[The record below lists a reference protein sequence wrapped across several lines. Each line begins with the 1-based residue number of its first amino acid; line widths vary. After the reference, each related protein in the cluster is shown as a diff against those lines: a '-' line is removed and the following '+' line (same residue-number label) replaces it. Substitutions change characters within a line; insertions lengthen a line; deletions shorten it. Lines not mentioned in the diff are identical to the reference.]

1 MITKILQG
9 LGRSQD
15 VLCIAV
21 HGRKL
26 TAAVVSGK
34 DYAVFKVWQQEL
46 PAAEDLMKAVEQ
58 ELTDLLAENK
68 LPAVGK
74 IVFVL
79 DTDMVFLQRLELPSM
94 PQAELREALKWE
106 AREYVPFADGSY
118 CMDFVAIQKDDDMQS
133 VLLVAMPQEVLERL
147 REISSR
153 LKLDLLA
160 VTALPLAQAAFLQQ
174 EQSNFLLAED
184 NQDSVSLTAFIDGMP
199 VIVQQAAAEI
209 ASVEEEIAVLT
220 ETVRQKYNIQLRDIF
235 YTDRGSDFI
244 AWQEGV
250 NEILNQPYCFAAVD
264 FTGKFSWQGSF
275 VTEAERRQCAAMS
288 MLAAGGVLMAGSSE
302 KVINFAG
309 GGTQTEK
316 AKMYQYIAAALLFIM
331 FTACGSVYGYSVYQ
345 ANKIEYLQEQITAMG
360 IWQQRYSSVQQV
372 EHDIHERDN
381 TLNVLAKEQFDWGNF
396 LELLGRTAPEGCW
409 INKVQQNERQ
419 DEILLYGRA
428 KKLSDLEVF
437 IEGLRNSDSITS
449 AELVETRDE
458 QKKNLVSYT
467 VRLIKGG
474 NKHE

>member
-9 LGRSQD
+9 LGKRQD

-34 DYAVFKVWQQEL
+34 DYAIFKVWQQEL
-46 PAAEDLMKAVEQ
+46 PAAEDLLEAVEQ
-58 ELTDLLAENK
+58 DLTHLLAENK
-68 LPAVGK
+68 LPTVGK

-106 AREYVPFADGSY
+106 AQEYVPFTDGSY
-118 CMDFVAIQKDDDMQS
+118 AMDFVAVQKDDNMQS
-133 VLLVAMPQEVLERL
+133 VLLGAMPLEVLDRL

-174 EQSNFLLAED
+174 EQSNFLLAEE
-184 NQDSVSLTAFIDGMP
+184 NQGSVSLTTFVDGMP
-199 VIVQQAAAEI
+199 VIVQQVAAEI
-209 ASVEEEIAVLT
+209 ASVEAEIAVLT

-235 YTDRGSDFI
+235 YTDRGSDFT

-250 NEILNQPYCFAAVD
+250 NDILNQQYCFAAVD
-264 FTGKFSWQGSF
+264 FNGKFSWQGSF
-275 VTEAERRQCAAMS
+275 LTEAERRQCAAMS
-288 MLAAGGVLMAGSSE
+288 MSAAGGVMMAGSCE
-302 KVINFAG
+302 KVINFASG
-309 GGTQTEK
+309 GKQTEK
-316 AKMYQYIAAALLFIM
+316 AKIYQYLAAVLLFIM

-345 ANKIEYLQEQITAMG
+345 ANKIEHLQEQITAMSM
-360 IWQQRYSSVQQV
+360 WQQRYASVQKL

-381 TLNVLAKEQFDWGNF
+381 KLNVLAKEQFDWGNF
-396 LELLGRTAPEGCW
+396 LELLGRIVPEGCW
-409 INKVQQNERQ
+409 INKVQQNEQQ
-419 DEILLYGRA
+419 DEVLLYGRA
-428 KKLSDLEVF
+428 EKLSDLEVF
-437 IEGLRNSDSITS
+437 IEGLRNSDRITS
-449 AELVETRDE
+449 VELVETRDE
-458 QKKNLVSYT
+458 QKKNLISYT
-467 VRLIKGG
+467 VCLMKGG
-474 NKHE
+474 SKHE

>member
-15 VLCIAV
+15 VLCVAV
-21 HGRKL
+21 YGRKL
-26 TAAVVSGK
+26 TAAVVSGNGC
-34 DYAVFKVWQQEL
+34 AVYKVWQQEL
-46 PAAEDLMKAVEQ
+46 PAAEDLLEALEQ

-68 LPAVGK
+68 LSAVGK

-106 AREYVPFADGSY
+106 AQEYVPFADGTY
-118 CMDFVAIQKDDDMQS
+118 CMDFVATQKDDDMQS
-133 VLLVAMPQEVLERL
+133 VLLGAMPKEVLERL

-174 EQSNFLLAED
+174 EQNNFLLAEE
-184 NQDSVSLTAFIDGMP
+184 NQGSVSLTAFVDGMP

-235 YTDRGSDFI
+235 YTDRGSDFT

-250 NEILNQPYCFAAVD
+250 NEILNQQYCFAAVD
-264 FTGKFSWQGSF
+264 FNGKFSWQGSF
-275 VTEAERRQCAAMS
+275 LTEAERRQCAAMS
-288 MLAAGGVLMAGSSE
+288 MSAVGGVMMAGSCE
-302 KVINFAG
+302 KVINFASG
-309 GGTQTEK
+309 GKQTEK
-316 AKMYQYIAAALLFIM
+316 AKIYQYLAAVLLFIM

-345 ANKIEYLQEQITAMG
+345 ANKIEHLQEQITALSM
-360 IWQQRYSSVQQV
+360 WQQRYASVQKL

-409 INKVQQNERQ
+409 INKVQQDEQQ

-428 KKLSDLEVF
+428 EKLSDLEVF

-467 VRLIKGG
+467 VRLMKGG
-474 NKHE
+474 SKHE

>member
-15 VLCIAV
+15 VLCVAV

-26 TAAVVSGK
+26 TAAVVSGNGC
-34 DYAVFKVWQQEL
+34 AVYKVWQQEL
-46 PAAEDLMKAVEQ
+46 PAAEDLLEAVGQ
-58 ELTDLLAENK
+58 NLTHLLAENK

-106 AREYVPFADGSY
+106 AQEYVSFADGTY
-118 CMDFVAIQKDDDMQS
+118 CMDFVTVHKEDDMQT
-133 VLLVAMPQEVLERL
+133 VLLGAMPLEVLERL

-160 VTALPLAQAAFLQQ
+160 VTALPLVQAAFLQQ
-174 EQSNFLLAED
+174 EQSNFLLAEE
-184 NQDSVSLTAFIDGMP
+184 NQGSVSFTAFIDGMP

-209 ASVEEEIAVLT
+209 ASIEEKIAVLT
-220 ETVRQKYNIQLRDIF
+220 ETVRQKYNVQLRDIF
-235 YTDRGSDFI
+235 YTDRGNAFT

-264 FTGKFSWQGSF
+264 FNGKFSWQGSF
-275 VTEAERRQCAAMS
+275 VTEAECRQCAVMAMS
-288 MLAAGGVLMAGSSE
+288 AAGGVLMAGSGE
-302 KVINFAG
+302 KVINFADSG
-309 GGTQTEK
+309 KQTEK
-316 AKMYQYIAAALLFIM
+316 AKIYQYLAAVLLFIM

-345 ANKIEYLQEQITAMG
+345 ANKIEDLQKQITALSM
-360 IWQQRYSSVQQV
+360 WQQRYASVQKL

-381 TLNVLAKEQFDWGNF
+381 ALNVLAKEQFDWENF

-409 INKVQQNERQ
+409 INKVQQNEQQ
-419 DEILLYGRA
+419 DEILLYGKA
-428 KKLSDLEVF
+428 EKLSDLEGF

-449 AELVETRDE
+449 VELVETKDE

-467 VRLIKGG
+467 VRLMKGG
-474 NKHE
+474 SRHE

>member
-1 MITKILQG
+1 MITKILQA
-9 LGRSQD
+9 LGKPQD
-15 VLCIAV
+15 VLCVAV

-26 TAAVVSGK
+26 TAAVVSDNG
-34 DYAVFKVWQQEL
+34 YAVYKVWQQEL
-46 PAAEDLMKAVEQ
+46 PAAEDLLKALEQ
-58 ELTDLLAENK
+58 GLTDLLAENK

-79 DTDMVFLQRLELPSM
+79 DKDMVFLQRLELPSM
-94 PQAELREALKWE
+94 PQAELQEALKWE
-106 AREYVPFADGSY
+106 AQEYVPFADGTYS
-118 CMDFVAIQKDDDMQS
+118 MDFVAVQKDDMQS
-133 VLLVAMPQEVLERL
+133 VLLTAMTQEVLTQL

-184 NQDSVSLTAFIDGMP
+184 NQDSVSLTTFIDGIP

-235 YTDRGSDFI
+235 YTDNGSAFT

-250 NEILNQPYCFAAVD
+250 NEILNQPYCFAAID
-264 FTGKFSWQGSF
+264 FTDKFTWQGSF
-275 VTEAERRQCAAMS
+275 VTEAERRQCAAIAMS
-288 MLAAGGVLMAGSSE
+288 AAGGVLMAGSSE

-309 GGTQTEK
+309 GGKQTEK
-316 AKMYQYIAAALLFIM
+316 AKIYQYLAAAILFIM
-331 FTACGSVYGYSVYQ
+331 FTACSSVYGYSVYQ
-345 ANKIEYLQEQITAMG
+345 ANKIEHLQEQITAMD
-360 IWQQRYSSVQQV
+360 IWQQRYASVQKL

-396 LELLGRTAPEGCW
+396 LELLGRIVPEGCW
-409 INKVQQNERQ
+409 INKVQQNEQQ
-419 DEILLYGRA
+419 DEILLYGKA
-428 KKLSDLEVF
+428 EKLSDLEGF

-449 AELVETRDE
+449 VELVETRDE

-467 VRLIKGG
+467 VRLMKGG
-474 NKHE
+474 SKHE

>member
-9 LGRSQD
+9 LGRVQD
-15 VLCIAV
+15 VICVAV

-26 TAAVVSGK
+26 TAAVVSGNGC
-34 DYAVFKVWQQEL
+34 AVYKVWQQEL
-46 PAAEDLMKAVEQ
+46 SAAEDLLEALEQ
-58 ELTDLLAENK
+58 ELTNLLAENK

-79 DTDMVFLQRLELPSM
+79 DTDMVFLQCLELPPM

-106 AREYVPFADGSY
+106 AQEYVPFADGSY
-118 CMDFVAIQKDDDMQS
+118 CMDFVAIQKDDNMQS
-133 VLLVAMPQEVLERL
+133 VLLGAMPQEVLEQL
-147 REISSR
+147 REMSSR

-160 VTALPLAQAAFLQQ
+160 VTALPLVQAAFLQQ
-174 EQSNFLLAED
+174 EQSNFVLAEE
-184 NQDSVSLTAFIDGMP
+184 NQGSVSFTTFIDGMP

-209 ASVEEEIAVLT
+209 ASVEEEIAILT
-220 ETVRQKYNIQLRDIF
+220 ETIRQKYNVQLRDIF
-235 YTDRGSDFI
+235 YTDRGSTFT

-250 NEILNQPYCFAAVD
+250 NEILNQPYCFAAID

-275 VTEAERRQCAAMS
+275 LTEAERRQCAAVAMS
-288 MLAAGGVLMAGSSE
+288 AAGGVMMAGSSE

-309 GGTQTEK
+309 SGKQTEK
-316 AKMYQYIAAALLFIM
+316 ARIYQYLATAMLFIM

-345 ANKIEYLQEQITAMG
+345 ANKIEHLQEQITALSM
-360 IWQQRYSSVQQV
+360 WQQRYASVQKL
-372 EHDIHERDN
+372 EHDIHEHDN
-381 TLNVLAKEQFDWGNF
+381 TLNVLAKEQFDWENF

-409 INKVQQNERQ
+409 INKVQQNGKP

-428 KKLSDLEVF
+428 EKLSDLEVF
-437 IEGLRNSDSITS
+437 IGGLRNSESITS
-449 AELVETRDE
+449 VELVETRDE

-467 VRLIKGG
+467 VRLVKGAG
-474 NKHE
+474 KHE

>member
-9 LGRSQD
+9 LGRAQD
-15 VLCIAV
+15 VLCVAV

-26 TAAVVSGK
+26 TAAVVSGNGC
-34 DYAVFKVWQQEL
+34 DVYKVWQQEL
-46 PAAEDLMKAVEQ
+46 PAAEDLLEALEQ
-58 ELTDLLAENK
+58 ELTNLLAENK

-79 DTDMVFLQRLELPSM
+79 DTDMVFLQRLELPPM

-106 AREYVPFADGSY
+106 AQEYVPFTDGSY
-118 CMDFVAIQKDDDMQS
+118 CMDFVAVQKDDNMQS
-133 VLLVAMPQEVLERL
+133 VLLGAMPKEVLERL

-160 VTALPLAQAAFLQQ
+160 VTALLLAQAAFLQQ
-174 EQSNFLLAED
+174 EQSNFLLAEE
-184 NQDSVSLTAFIDGMP
+184 NQGSVSLTTFVDGMP
-199 VIVQQAAAEI
+199 VIVQQAAADI
-209 ASVEEEIAVLT
+209 TGVEEEIAVLT

-235 YTDRGSDFI
+235 YTDRGSTFT

-250 NEILNQPYCFAAVD
+250 NEILNQPYCFAAID

-275 VTEAERRQCAAMS
+275 LTEAERRQWAAMAMS
-288 MLAAGGVLMAGSSE
+288 AAGGVLMAGSSE
-302 KVINFAG
+302 KVINFASG
-309 GGTQTEK
+309 GKETEK
-316 AKMYQYIAAALLFIM
+316 AKIYQYLAAAMLFIM

-345 ANKIEYLQEQITAMG
+345 ANKIEHLQEQITSMG
-360 IWQQRYSSVQQV
+360 MWQQRYTSVEKL
-372 EHDIHERDN
+372 EHNIHERDN

-409 INKVQQNERQ
+409 INKVQQNEQQ

-428 KKLSDLEVF
+428 EKLSDLEVF
-437 IEGLRNSDSITS
+437 IEGLRNSESITS

-467 VRLIKGG
+467 VRLMKGG
-474 NKHE
+474 SKHE

>member
-26 TAAVVSGK
+26 TAAVVSGNGY
-34 DYAVFKVWQQEL
+34 DVYKVWQQEL
-46 PAAEDLMKAVEQ
+46 PTAEDLLEAVKQ

-79 DTDMVFLQRLELPSM
+79 DTDMVFLQCLELPPM

-106 AREYVPFADGSY
+106 AQEYVPFADGTY
-118 CMDFVAIQKDDDMQS
+118 IMDFVAVQKDDNMQS
-133 VLLVAMPQEVLERL
+133 VLLGAMPKEVLERL

-160 VTALPLAQAAFLQQ
+160 ATALPLAQAAFLQQ
-174 EQSNFLLAED
+174 DQSNFVLAED
-184 NQDSVSLTAFIDGMP
+184 NQGSVSLTAFVDGMP

-209 ASVEEEIAVLT
+209 ASVEEEIIVLT
-220 ETVRQKYNIQLRDIF
+220 ETIRQKYNVQLRDIF
-235 YTDRGSDFI
+235 YTDNGTVFT

-250 NEILNQPYCFAAVD
+250 NEILSQPYCFAAID

-275 VTEAERRQCAAMS
+275 LTEAERRQCAAMAMS
-288 MLAAGGVLMAGSSE
+288 VAGGVLMAGSSK
-302 KVINFAG
+302 KVINFASG
-309 GGTQTEK
+309 GKQTEK
-316 AKMYQYIAAALLFIM
+316 VRIYQYLAAALLFIM
-331 FTACGSVYGYSVYQ
+331 FAACGSVYGYSVYQ
-345 ANKIEYLQEQITAMG
+345 ANKIEHLQKQITAMD
-360 IWQQRYSSVQQV
+360 IWQQRYASVQKV

-381 TLNVLAKEQFDWGNF
+381 KLNVLAKEQFDWENF

-409 INKVQQNERQ
+409 INKVQQNEQQ

-428 KKLSDLEVF
+428 EKLSDLDVF

>member
-1 MITKILQG
+1 MITKILQA
-9 LGRSQD
+9 LGKPQD

-21 HGRKL
+21 NGRKL

-46 PAAEDLMKAVEQ
+46 PAAEDLLKALEQ

-106 AREYVPFADGSY
+106 AQEYVPFADGTY
-118 CMDFVAIQKDDDMQS
+118 CMDLVVVQKDDDMQS
-133 VLLVAMPQEVLERL
+133 VLLGAMPLEVLERL

-174 EQSNFLLAED
+174 RQSNFVLAED
-184 NQDSVSLTAFIDGMP
+184 NQDSVSLTAFVDGMP
-199 VIVQQAAAEI
+199 VIVQLAAAEI
-209 ASVEEEIAVLT
+209 TSVEEEIIVLT
-220 ETVRQKYNIQLRDIF
+220 ETVQQKYDIQLRDIF
-235 YTDRGSDFI
+235 YTDRGSIFT
-244 AWQEGV
+244 AWQEGI
-250 NEILNQPYCFAAVD
+250 NEILNQQYYFAAVD
-264 FTGKFSWQGSF
+264 FNGKFSWQGSF
-275 VTEAERRQCAAMS
+275 LTEAERRQCAVMAMS
-288 MLAAGGVLMAGSSE
+288 AAGGVLMAGSGE
-302 KVINFAG
+302 KVINFASG
-309 GGTQTEK
+309 GKETEK
-316 AKMYQYIAAALLFIM
+316 AKIYQHLAAALLFIM
-331 FTACGSVYGYSVYQ
+331 FTACSSVYGYSVYQ
-345 ANKIEYLQEQITAMG
+345 ANKIEHLQEQITSLGM
-360 IWQQRYSSVQQV
+360 WQQRYASVQKL

-381 TLNVLAKEQFDWGNF
+381 TLNVLAKEQFDWENF

-409 INKVQQNERQ
+409 INKVQQNEQQ

-428 KKLSDLEVF
+428 EKLSDLDVF

-458 QKKNLVSYT
+458 QKKNLISYT
-467 VRLIKGG
+467 VRLMKGVG
-474 NKHE
+474 KHE

>member
-9 LGRSQD
+9 LGRPQD
-15 VLCIAV
+15 VLCVAV

-26 TAAVVSGK
+26 TAAVVSGNGC
-34 DYAVFKVWQQEL
+34 AVYKVWQQEI
-46 PAAEDLMKAVEQ
+46 PAAEDLLEAVEQ
-58 ELTDLLAENK
+58 ELTNLLAENK

-74 IVFVL
+74 IVFLL
-79 DTDMVFLQRLELPSM
+79 DTEMVFLQRLELPSM

-106 AREYVPFADGSY
+106 TQEYGPFADGTY

-133 VLLVAMPQEVLERL
+133 VLLGAMPLEVLERL

-160 VTALPLAQAAFLQQ
+160 VTALPLVQAAFLQQ
-174 EQSNFLLAED
+174 EQSNFLLAEE
-184 NQDSVSLTAFIDGMP
+184 NQGSVSFTAFIDGMP

-209 ASVEEEIAVLT
+209 ASIEEKIAVLT
-220 ETVRQKYNIQLRDIF
+220 ETVRQKYNVQLRDIF
-235 YTDRGSDFI
+235 YTDRGNAFT

-264 FTGKFSWQGSF
+264 FNGKFSWQGSF
-275 VTEAERRQCAAMS
+275 VTEAERRQCAVMAMS
-288 MLAAGGVLMAGSSE
+288 AAGGVLMAGSGE
-302 KVINFAG
+302 KVINFADSG
-309 GGTQTEK
+309 KQTEK
-316 AKMYQYIAAALLFIM
+316 AKIYQYLAAVLLFIM

-345 ANKIEYLQEQITAMG
+345 ANKIEHLQEQITALSM
-360 IWQQRYSSVQQV
+360 WQQRYASVQKL

-381 TLNVLAKEQFDWGNF
+381 ALNVLAKEQFDWENF

-409 INKVQQNERQ
+409 INKVQQNEQQ

-428 KKLSDLEVF
+428 EKLSDLEVF

-458 QKKNLVSYT
+458 QKKNLISYT
-467 VRLIKGG
+467 VRLMKGG
-474 NKHE
+474 SKHE

>member
-1 MITKILQG
+1 MVTKILQA
-9 LGRSQD
+9 LGKPQD

-46 PAAEDLMKAVEQ
+46 LAAEDLLEAVEQ
-58 ELTDLLAENK
+58 ELTNLLAENK
-68 LPAVGK
+68 LSAVGK

-79 DTDMVFLQRLELPSM
+79 DKDMVFLQRLELPSM
-94 PQAELREALKWE
+94 PQAELQEALKWE
-106 AREYVPFADGSY
+106 AQEYVPFADGSY
-118 CMDFVAIQKDDDMQS
+118 CMDFVVVQKDDNMQS
-133 VLLVAMPQEVLERL
+133 VLLGTMPLEVLDRL

-160 VTALPLAQAAFLQQ
+160 VTALPLAQVAFLQQ
-174 EQSNFLLAED
+174 EQNNFLLAEE
-184 NQDSVSLTAFIDGMP
+184 NQDSVSLTVFVDGMP

-209 ASVEEEIAVLT
+209 ASVEEKIIVLT
-220 ETVRQKYNIQLRDIF
+220 ETVRQKYNVQLRDIF
-235 YTDRGSDFI
+235 YTDNDIVFT
-244 AWQEGV
+244 AWHEGV
-250 NEILNQPYCFAAVD
+250 NEILNQSYCFAAVD

-275 VTEAERRQCAAMS
+275 FTEAERRQCAAMAMS
-288 MLAAGGVLMAGSSE
+288 AAGGVLMADSGE

-309 GGTQTEK
+309 GGKQKEK
-316 AKMYQYIAAALLFIM
+316 AKIYQYLAAALLFIM
-331 FTACGSVYGYSVYQ
+331 FAVCSSVYGYSVYQ
-345 ANKIEYLQEQITAMG
+345 ANKIEDLQKQMTAMSM
-360 IWQQRYSSVQQV
+360 WQQRYASVQKL

-381 TLNVLAKEQFDWGNF
+381 KLNVLAKEQFDWGNF

-409 INKVQQNERQ
+409 INKVQQNEQQ

-428 KKLSDLEVF
+428 EKLSDLEVF
-437 IEGLRNSDSITS
+437 IGGLRNSDSITS
-449 AELVETRDE
+449 VELVETRDE

-467 VRLIKGG
+467 VRLMKGG
-474 NKHE
+474 SKHE

>member
-9 LGRSQD
+9 LGRAQD

-26 TAAVVSGK
+26 TAAVVSGNGC
-34 DYAVFKVWQQEL
+34 AVYKVWQQEL
-46 PAAEDLMKAVEQ
+46 SAAEDLLEALEQ
-58 ELTDLLAENK
+58 ELTNLLAENK

-79 DTDMVFLQRLELPSM
+79 DTDMVFLQCLELPPM

-106 AREYVPFADGSY
+106 AQEYVPFADGTY
-118 CMDFVAIQKDDDMQS
+118 CMDFVAAQKDDDMQS
-133 VLLVAMPQEVLERL
+133 VLLGAMPKEVLERL

-174 EQSNFLLAED
+174 EQSNFLLAEE
-184 NQDSVSLTAFIDGMP
+184 NQSSVSLTVFVDGMP

-220 ETVRQKYNIQLRDIF
+220 ETVRQKYNVQLRDIF
-235 YTDRGSDFI
+235 YTDNGSDFT

-250 NEILNQPYCFAAVD
+250 NEILSQQYCFAAVD

-275 VTEAERRQCAAMS
+275 FTEAERRQCAAMAMS
-288 MLAAGGVLMAGSSE
+288 AAGGVLMAGSGE
-302 KVINFAG
+302 KVINFADS
-309 GGTQTEK
+309 GTQTEK

-331 FTACGSVYGYSVYQ
+331 FAACSSVYGYSVYQ
-345 ANKIEYLQEQITAMG
+345 ANKIEDLQKQITAMD
-360 IWQQRYSSVQQV
+360 IWQQRYASVQKV

>member
-1 MITKILQG
+1 MITKILQA
-9 LGRSQD
+9 LGKPQD
-15 VLCIAV
+15 VLCVAV

-26 TAAVVSGK
+26 TAAVVSGNG
-34 DYAVFKVWQQEL
+34 YAVYKVWQQEL
-46 PAAEDLMKAVEQ
+46 PAAEDLLEVLEQ
-58 ELTDLLAENK
+58 ELTNLLAENK

-94 PQAELREALKWE
+94 PQAELQEALKWE
-106 AREYVPFADGSY
+106 AQEYVPFADGTY
-118 CMDFVAIQKDDDMQS
+118 CMDFVTVQKDDNMQS
-133 VLLVAMPQEVLERL
+133 VLLGAMPQEVLERL

-153 LKLDLLA
+153 LKLDLLT

-174 EQSNFLLAED
+174 EQRNFVLAEE
-184 NQDSVSLTAFIDGMP
+184 NQGSVSLTAFVDGMP
-199 VIVQQAAAEI
+199 VIVQLAAAEI
-209 ASVEEEIAVLT
+209 TSVEEIIVLT
-220 ETVRQKYNIQLRDIF
+220 ETVRQKYNVQLRDIF
-235 YTDRGSDFI
+235 YTDRGSTFT

-275 VTEAERRQCAAMS
+275 LTEAECRQCAAMAMS
-288 MLAAGGVLMAGSSE
+288 AAGGVMMAGSSE
-302 KVINFAG
+302 KVINFASG
-309 GGTQTEK
+309 GKQTEK
-316 AKMYQYIAAALLFIM
+316 AKIYQYLAAALLFIM
-331 FTACGSVYGYSVYQ
+331 FAACSSVYGYSVYQ
-345 ANKIEYLQEQITAMG
+345 ANKIEHLQEQITAMSM
-360 IWQQRYSSVQQV
+360 WQQRYVSVQKL
-372 EHDIHERDN
+372 EHNIHERDN

-409 INKVQQNERQ
+409 INKVQQNEQQ
-419 DEILLYGRA
+419 DEILLYGKA
-428 KKLSDLEVF
+428 EKLSDLDVF

-467 VRLIKGG
+467 MRLMKGG
-474 NKHE
+474 SKHE

>member
-15 VLCIAV
+15 VLCIAI

-26 TAAVVSGK
+26 TAAVVSSK
-34 DYAVFKVWQQEL
+34 DYAIFKVWQQEL
-46 PAAEDLMKAVEQ
+46 PAAEDLLEALEQ

-68 LPAVGK
+68 LSAVGK
-74 IVFVL
+74 LVFVL
-79 DTDMVFLQRLELPSM
+79 DTDMVFLQRLELPPM

-106 AREYVPFADGSY
+106 AQEYVPFADGTY
-118 CMDFVAIQKDDDMQS
+118 CMDFVAAQKDDDMQS
-133 VLLVAMPQEVLERL
+133 VLLGAMPKEVLERL

-174 EQSNFLLAED
+174 EQSNFLLAEE
-184 NQDSVSLTAFIDGMP
+184 NQSSVSLTAFVDGMP

-209 ASVEEEIAVLT
+209 TSVEEEIIVLT
-220 ETVRQKYNIQLRDIF
+220 ETVRQKYNVQLRDIF
-235 YTDRGSDFI
+235 YTDNDIVFT

-250 NEILNQPYCFAAVD
+250 NEILNQSYCFAAVD
-264 FTGKFSWQGSF
+264 FTGKFTWQGSF
-275 VTEAERRQCAAMS
+275 FTEAERRQCAAMAMS
-288 MLAAGGVLMAGSSE
+288 AAGGVLMADSGE

-309 GGTQTEK
+309 GGKQKEK
-316 AKMYQYIAAALLFIM
+316 AKIYQYLAAALLFIM
-331 FTACGSVYGYSVYQ
+331 FAVCSSVYGYSVYQ
-345 ANKIEYLQEQITAMG
+345 ANKIEDLQKQITALS
-360 IWQQRYSSVQQV
+360 IWQQRYASVQKL

-409 INKVQQNERQ
+409 INKVQQDEQQ

-428 KKLSDLEVF
+428 EKLSDLDVF
-437 IEGLRNSDSITS
+437 IEGLRNSDNITS

-458 QKKNLVSYT
+458 QKKNLISYT
-467 VRLIKGG
+467 VRLMKGG
-474 NKHE
+474 SKYE

>member
-9 LGRSQD
+9 LSRAQD
-15 VLCIAV
+15 VLCVAV

-46 PAAEDLMKAVEQ
+46 LAAEDLLKALEQ
-58 ELTDLLAENK
+58 ELTNLLAENK
-68 LPAVGK
+68 LSAVGK

-79 DTDMVFLQRLELPSM
+79 DTDMVFLQRLELPPM
-94 PQAELREALKWE
+94 PQAELQEALKWE
-106 AREYVPFADGSY
+106 AQEYMPFADGTYS
-118 CMDFVAIQKDDDMQS
+118 MDFVAVQKDDDMQS
-133 VLLVAMPQEVLERL
+133 VLLGAIPLEVLERL

-174 EQSNFLLAED
+174 EQNNFLLAEE
-184 NQDSVSLTAFIDGMP
+184 NQGSVSLTAFVDGMP
-199 VIVQQAAAEI
+199 VIVQQVAAEI
-209 ASVEEEIAVLT
+209 ASVEAEIAVLT

-235 YTDRGSDFI
+235 YTDRGSDFT

-250 NEILNQPYCFAAVD
+250 NEILNQQYCFAAVD
-264 FTGKFSWQGSF
+264 FNGKFSWQGSF
-275 VTEAERRQCAAMS
+275 LTETERRQCAAMS
-288 MLAAGGVLMAGSSE
+288 MSAVSGVMMAGSCE
-302 KVINFAG
+302 KVINFASG
-309 GGTQTEK
+309 GKQTEK
-316 AKMYQYIAAALLFIM
+316 AKIYQYLAAVLLFIM

-345 ANKIEYLQEQITAMG
+345 ANKIEHLQEQITAMSM
-360 IWQQRYSSVQQV
+360 WQQRYASVQKL

-381 TLNVLAKEQFDWGNF
+381 TLNVLSKEQFDWGNF

-409 INKVQQNERQ
+409 INKVQQNEQQ

-428 KKLSDLEVF
+428 EKLPDLEVF
-437 IEGLRNSDSITS
+437 VEGLRNSDNITS
-449 AELVETRDE
+449 VELVETKDE

-467 VRLIKGG
+467 VRLMKGG
-474 NKHE
+474 SKHE

>member
-15 VLCIAV
+15 VLCVAV

-46 PAAEDLMKAVEQ
+46 PAAEDLLEALEQ
-58 ELTDLLAENK
+58 ELTNLLAENK

-94 PQAELREALKWE
+94 PQEELREALKWE
-106 AREYVPFADGSY
+106 AQEYVPFADGTYS
-118 CMDFVAIQKDDDMQS
+118 MDFVAVQKDDNMQS
-133 VLLVAMPQEVLERL
+133 VLLGVIPKEVLERL

-160 VTALPLAQAAFLQQ
+160 VTALPLSQVAFLQQ
-174 EQSNFLLAED
+174 EQNNFVLAEED
-184 NQDSVSLTAFIDGMP
+184 QGSVSLTAFVDGMP

-209 ASVEEEIAVLT
+209 ASVEEEITVFT
-220 ETVRQKYNIQLRDIF
+220 ETVRQKYNVQLRDIF
-235 YTDRGSDFI
+235 YTDNDIVFT
-244 AWQEGV
+244 AWEEGV
-250 NEILNQPYCFAAVD
+250 NEILSQQYCFAAVD
-264 FTGKFSWQGSF
+264 FTGKFTWQGSF
-275 VTEAERRQCAAMS
+275 VTEAERRQCAVMAMS
-288 MLAAGGVLMAGSSE
+288 AAGGVLMAGSGE
-302 KVINFAG
+302 KVINFASNG
-309 GGTQTEK
+309 KQTEK
-316 AKMYQYIAAALLFIM
+316 AKIYQYLTAALLFIM
-331 FTACGSVYGYSVYQ
+331 FAACGSVYGYSVYQ
-345 ANKIEYLQEQITAMG
+345 ANKIEHLQEQITAMSM
-360 IWQQRYSSVQQV
+360 WQQRYASVQKL

-381 TLNVLAKEQFDWGNF
+381 TLNVLAKEQFDWEIF

-409 INKVQQNERQ
+409 INKVQQNEQQ

-428 KKLSDLEVF
+428 EKLSDLEVF
-437 IEGLRNSDSITS
+437 IEGLRNSESITS
-449 AELVETRDE
+449 VELVEIRDE

-467 VRLIKGG
+467 VRLVKGAG
-474 NKHE
+474 KHE

>member
-15 VLCIAV
+15 VLCVAV

-46 PAAEDLMKAVEQ
+46 PAAEDLLKALEQ

-79 DTDMVFLQRLELPSM
+79 DTDMVFLQRLELPPM

-106 AREYVPFADGSY
+106 AQEYVPFADGTY
-118 CMDFVAIQKDDDMQS
+118 CMDFVVVQKDDDMQS
-133 VLLVAMPQEVLERL
+133 VLLGAMPLEVLERL

-174 EQSNFLLAED
+174 RQSNFVLAED
-184 NQDSVSLTAFIDGMP
+184 NQDSVSLTTFIDGMP

-235 YTDRGSDFI
+235 YTDNGSDFT

-264 FTGKFSWQGSF
+264 FTGKFTWQGSF
-275 VTEAERRQCAAMS
+275 VTEAERRQCAVMAMS
-288 MLAAGGVLMAGSSE
+288 AAGGVLMAGSGE

-309 GGTQTEK
+309 GGKQAEK
-316 AKMYQYIAAALLFIM
+316 AKIYQYLAAALLFIM
-331 FTACGSVYGYSVYQ
+331 FSACSSVYGYSVYQ
-345 ANKIEYLQEQITAMG
+345 ANKIEHLQEQITAMSM
-360 IWQQRYSSVQQV
+360 WQQRYASVQKLD
-372 EHDIHERDN
+372 HDIHERDN
-381 TLNVLAKEQFDWGNF
+381 KLNVLAKEQFDWENF

-409 INKVQQNERQ
+409 INKVQQNEKP
-419 DEILLYGRA
+419 DEILLYGKA
-428 KKLSDLEVF
+428 EKLSDLDVF
-437 IEGLRNSDSITS
+437 IEGLRNSDRITS

-467 VRLIKGG
+467 VRLVKGVG
-474 NKHE
+474 KHE

>member
-9 LGRSQD
+9 LGGMQD

-34 DYAVFKVWQQEL
+34 DYAIFKVWQQEL
-46 PAAEDLMKAVEQ
+46 PAAEDLLKALEQ

-79 DTDMVFLQRLELPSM
+79 DTDMVFLQWLELPPM

-106 AREYVPFADGSY
+106 AQEYVPFADGTY
-118 CMDFVAIQKDDDMQS
+118 CMDFVVVQKNDDMQS
-133 VLLVAMPQEVLERL
+133 VLLGAMPKEVLERL

-220 ETVRQKYNIQLRDIF
+220 ETVRQKYNVQLRDIF
-235 YTDRGSDFI
+235 YTDNDIVFTE
-244 AWQEGV
+244 WQEGV
-250 NEILNQPYCFAAVD
+250 NEILSQQYCFAAVD
-264 FTGKFSWQGSF
+264 FTGKFTWQGSF
-275 VTEAERRQCAAMS
+275 VTEAERRQCAVMAMS
-288 MLAAGGVLMAGSSE
+288 AAGGVLMAGSGE
-302 KVINFAG
+302 KVINFASNG
-309 GGTQTEK
+309 KQTEK
-316 AKMYQYIAAALLFIM
+316 AKIYQYLAAALLFIM
-331 FTACGSVYGYSVYQ
+331 FAACGSVYGYSVYQ
-345 ANKIEYLQEQITAMG
+345 ANKIEHLQEQITAMSM
-360 IWQQRYSSVQQV
+360 WQQRYASVQKL

-381 TLNVLAKEQFDWGNF
+381 TLNVLAKEQFDWENF

-409 INKVQQNERQ
+409 INKVQQNEQQ

-428 KKLSDLEVF
+428 EKLSDLDVF

-449 AELVETRDE
+449 AELVEARDE

-467 VRLIKGG
+467 VRLMKGG
-474 NKHE
+474 SKHE

>member
-26 TAAVVSGK
+26 TAAVVSGNGC
-34 DYAVFKVWQQEL
+34 AVYKVWQQEL
-46 PAAEDLMKAVEQ
+46 SAAEDLLEAVGQ
-58 ELTDLLAENK
+58 ELTNLLAENK
-68 LPAVGK
+68 LSAVGK

-106 AREYVPFADGSY
+106 TQEYVPFADGSY
-118 CMDFVAIQKDDDMQS
+118 CMDFIAVQKDDNMQS
-133 VLLVAMPQEVLERL
+133 VLLGAMPLEVLERL

-184 NQDSVSLTAFIDGMP
+184 NQGSVSLTAFIDGMP
-199 VIVQQAAAEI
+199 VIVQQAAVEI

-220 ETVRQKYNIQLRDIF
+220 ETVQQKYNIQLRDIF
-235 YTDRGSDFI
+235 YTDNGTVFT
-244 AWQEGV
+244 AWQEGI
-250 NEILNQPYCFAAVD
+250 NEIFNQPYCFAAVD
-264 FTGKFSWQGSF
+264 FNGKFSWQGSF
-275 VTEAERRQCAAMS
+275 VTEAERRQCAVMAMS
-288 MLAAGGVLMAGSSE
+288 AAGGVLMAGSGE
-302 KVINFAG
+302 KVINFASG
-309 GGTQTEK
+309 GKQTEK
-316 AKMYQYIAAALLFIM
+316 AKIYQYLAAALLFIM
-331 FTACGSVYGYSVYQ
+331 FTAYGSVYGYSVYQ
-345 ANKIEYLQEQITAMG
+345 ANKIEDLQEQITAMSM
-360 IWQQRYSSVQQV
+360 WQQRYASVQKL
-372 EHDIHERDN
+372 EHNIHERDN
-381 TLNVLAKEQFDWGNF
+381 KLNVLAKDQFDWGNF

-409 INKVQQNERQ
+409 INKVQQNEQQ
-419 DEILLYGRA
+419 DEILLYGKA
-428 KKLSDLEVF
+428 EKLSDLDVF

-449 AELVETRDE
+449 AELVETKDE
-458 QKKNLVSYT
+458 QKKNLISYT
-467 VRLIKGG
+467 MRLMKGG
-474 NKHE
+474 SKHE

>member
-1 MITKILQG
+1 MITKILQA

-15 VLCIAV
+15 VLCVAV

-46 PAAEDLMKAVEQ
+46 PAAEDLLEAVEQ
-58 ELTDLLAENK
+58 ELTNLLAENK
-68 LPAVGK
+68 LSAVGK
-74 IVFVL
+74 LVFVL
-79 DTDMVFLQRLELPSM
+79 DTDMVFLQRLELPPM

-106 AREYVPFADGSY
+106 AQEYVPYTDDGY
-118 CMDFVAIQKDDDMQS
+118 CMDFVAVHKDDDMQS
-133 VLLVAMPQEVLERL
+133 VLLGAMPLEVLERL

-153 LKLDLLA
+153 LKLDLLT

-174 EQSNFLLAED
+174 EQNNFLLAEE
-184 NQDSVSLTAFIDGMP
+184 NQGSVSFTAFIDGMP

-209 ASVEEEIAVLT
+209 ASVEEKIIVLT
-220 ETVRQKYNIQLRDIF
+220 ETVRQKYNVQLRDIF
-235 YTDRGSDFI
+235 YTDNGTVFT

-275 VTEAERRQCAAMS
+275 LTEAERRQCVAMAMS
-288 MLAAGGVLMAGSSE
+288 AAGGVLMAGSSE
-302 KVINFAG
+302 KVINFASG
-309 GGTQTEK
+309 GKQTEK
-316 AKMYQYIAAALLFIM
+316 AKIYQYLAAALLFIM
-331 FTACGSVYGYSVYQ
+331 FTACSSVYGYSVYQ
-345 ANKIEYLQEQITAMG
+345 ANKIEHLQEQITSLGM
-360 IWQQRYSSVQQV
+360 WQQRYASVQKL
-372 EHDIHERDN
+372 EHEIHERDN
-381 TLNVLAKEQFDWGNF
+381 TLNVLAKEQFDWENF

-409 INKVQQNERQ
+409 INKVQQNEQQ
-419 DEILLYGRA
+419 DEILLYGKA
-428 KKLSDLEVF
+428 EKLSDLDVF

-467 VRLIKGG
+467 VRLMKGG
-474 NKHE
+474 SKHE

>member
-26 TAAVVSGK
+26 TAAVVSGNGC
-34 DYAVFKVWQQEL
+34 AVYKVWQQEL
-46 PAAEDLMKAVEQ
+46 PAAEDLLEAVGQ
-58 ELTDLLAENK
+58 ELTNLLAENK
-68 LPAVGK
+68 LSAVGK

-106 AREYVPFADGSY
+106 AQEYVPFADGSY
-118 CMDFVAIQKDDDMQS
+118 CMDFIAVQKDDNMQS
-133 VLLVAMPQEVLERL
+133 VLLGAMPLEVLERL

-174 EQSNFLLAED
+174 EQSNFVLAED
-184 NQDSVSLTAFIDGMP
+184 NQDSVSLTVFVDGMP
-199 VIVQQAAAEI
+199 VIVQQAAVEI

-235 YTDRGSDFI
+235 YTDRGDVFT

-264 FTGKFSWQGSF
+264 FIGKFSWQGSF
-275 VTEAERRQCAAMS
+275 VTEEERRQCAAIAMS
-288 MLAAGGVLMAGSSE
+288 AAVGVLMADSSE

-309 GGTQTEK
+309 GGKQTEK
-316 AKMYQYIAAALLFIM
+316 AKMYQYLAAAMLFIM

-345 ANKIEYLQEQITAMG
+345 ANKIEHLQEQITALSM
-360 IWQQRYSSVQQV
+360 WQQRYASVQKL
-372 EHDIHERDN
+372 EHNIQERDN

-409 INKVQQNERQ
+409 INKVQQNEQQ

-428 KKLSDLEVF
+428 EKLSDLEVF

-449 AELVETRDE
+449 AEFVETRDE

-467 VRLIKGG
+467 VRLMKGG
-474 NKHE
+474 SKHE

>member
-26 TAAVVSGK
+26 TAAAVSGNG
-34 DYAVFKVWQQEL
+34 YAVYKVWQQEL
-46 PAAEDLMKAVEQ
+46 TAAEDLLEAVEQ
-58 ELTDLLAENK
+58 ELTNLLAENK
-68 LPAVGK
+68 LSAVGK

-94 PQAELREALKWE
+94 PRAELREALKWE
-106 AREYVPFADGSY
+106 AQEYVPFTDGSY
-118 CMDFVAIQKDDDMQS
+118 CMDFVAVQKDDNMQS
-133 VLLVAMPQEVLERL
+133 VLLGAMPLEVLERL

-174 EQSNFLLAED
+174 EQSNFLLAEA
-184 NQDSVSLTAFIDGMP
+184 NQGSVSLTAFIDGIP

-235 YTDRGSDFI
+235 YTDNGSAFT

-250 NEILNQPYCFAAVD
+250 NEILNQPYCFAAID
-264 FTGKFSWQGSF
+264 FTGKFTWQGSF
-275 VTEAERRQCAAMS
+275 VTEAERRQCAAIAMS
-288 MLAAGGVLMAGSSE
+288 AAGGVLMADSGE

-309 GGTQTEK
+309 GGKQTEK
-316 AKMYQYIAAALLFIM
+316 VKIYQYLAAALLFIM

-345 ANKIEYLQEQITAMG
+345 ANKIEHLQEQITAMD
-360 IWQQRYSSVQQV
+360 IWQQRYASVQKL

-409 INKVQQNERQ
+409 INKVQQNEQQ
-419 DEILLYGRA
+419 DEILLYGRVEN
-428 KKLSDLEVF
+428 LSDLEAF

-449 AELVETRDE
+449 AELVETKDE
-458 QKKNLVSYT
+458 QKKNLISYT
-467 VRLIKGG
+467 VRLMKGG
-474 NKHE
+474 SKHE

>member
-9 LGRSQD
+9 LGRAQD
-15 VLCIAV
+15 VLCVAV

-26 TAAVVSGK
+26 TAVVVSGNG
-34 DYAVFKVWQQEL
+34 YAVYKVWQQEL
-46 PAAEDLMKAVEQ
+46 PAAEDLLEAVEQ
-58 ELTDLLAENK
+58 ELTNLLAENE
-68 LPAVGK
+68 LSAVGK

-106 AREYVPFADGSY
+106 AQEYVPFADGSY
-118 CMDFVAIQKDDDMQS
+118 CMDFVAVQKDDNMQS
-133 VLLVAMPQEVLERL
+133 VLLGTMPLEVLDRL

-174 EQSNFLLAED
+174 EQSNFVMAET

-199 VIVQQAAAEI
+199 VIVQQAAEDI
-209 ASVEEEIAVLT
+209 TGVEEEIAVLT
-220 ETVRQKYNIQLRDIF
+220 ETVRQKYNVQLRDIF
-235 YTDRGSDFI
+235 YTDRGNAFT

-275 VTEAERRQCAAMS
+275 LTEAERRQCAAMAMS
-288 MLAAGGVLMAGSSE
+288 AAGGVLMAGSSE
-302 KVINFAG
+302 KVINFASG
-309 GGTQTEK
+309 GKQTEE
-316 AKMYQYIAAALLFIM
+316 AKIYQYLAAALLFIM
-331 FTACGSVYGYSVYQ
+331 FSACGSVYGYSVYQ
-345 ANKIEYLQEQITAMG
+345 ANKIEHLQEQITAMG
-360 IWQQRYSSVQQV
+360 MWQQRYASVQKL

-381 TLNVLAKEQFDWGNF
+381 KLNVLAKEQFDWENF
-396 LELLGRTAPEGCW
+396 LELLGRTVPEGCW
-409 INKVQQNERQ
+409 INKVQQNEQQ
-419 DEILLYGRA
+419 DEILLYGKA
-428 KKLSDLEVF
+428 EKLSDLEVF

-449 AELVETRDE
+449 VELVETRDE

-467 VRLIKGG
+467 VRLMKGG
-474 NKHE
+474 SKHE

>member
-9 LGRSQD
+9 LGRAQD
-15 VLCIAV
+15 VLCVAV

-46 PAAEDLMKAVEQ
+46 PAAEELLEVLEQ
-58 ELTDLLAENK
+58 ELTNLLAENK

-74 IVFVL
+74 LVFVL
-79 DTDMVFLQRLELPSM
+79 DTDMVFLQRLELPPM

-106 AREYVPFADGSY
+106 AQEYVPFTDGSY
-118 CMDFVAIQKDDDMQS
+118 CMDFVAVQKDDNMQS
-133 VLLVAMPQEVLERL
+133 VFLGAMPLEVLERL

-174 EQSNFLLAED
+174 EQNNFLLAED

-235 YTDRGSDFI
+235 YTDNGTVFT

-250 NEILNQPYCFAAVD
+250 NEILNQQYCFAAVD

-275 VTEAERRQCAAMS
+275 VTEAERRQCAAIAMS
-288 MLAAGGVLMAGSSE
+288 AAGGVLMADSGA

-309 GGTQTEK
+309 GGKQTEK
-316 AKMYQYIAAALLFIM
+316 VKIYQYLAAALLFIM
-331 FTACGSVYGYSVYQ
+331 FAACGSVYGYSVYQ
-345 ANKIEYLQEQITAMG
+345 ANKIEHLQEQITAMD
-360 IWQQRYSSVQQV
+360 IWQQRYASVQKV

-409 INKVQQNERQ
+409 INKVQQNEQQ
-419 DEILLYGRA
+419 DEILLYGRVEN
-428 KKLSDLEVF
+428 LSDLEAF

-458 QKKNLVSYT
+458 QKKNLISYT
-467 VRLIKGG
+467 VLLVKGG
-474 NKHE
+474 SKHE

>member
-9 LGRSQD
+9 LGRAQD
-15 VLCIAV
+15 VLCVAV
-21 HGRKL
+21 YGRKL
-26 TAAVVSGK
+26 TAAVVSGNG
-34 DYAVFKVWQQEL
+34 YAVYKVWQQEL
-46 PAAEDLMKAVEQ
+46 PAAEELLEVLEQ

-68 LPAVGK
+68 LSAVGK

-79 DTDMVFLQRLELPSM
+79 DTDMVFLQRLELPPM

-106 AREYVPFADGSY
+106 AQEYVPFADGTYS
-118 CMDFVAIQKDDDMQS
+118 MEFVAVQKDDDMQS
-133 VLLVAMPQEVLERL
+133 VLLGAMLLEVLERL
-147 REISSR
+147 REMSSR

-174 EQSNFLLAED
+174 EQSNFLLAEE
-184 NQDSVSLTAFIDGMP
+184 NQSSVSLTVFVDGMP
-199 VIVQQAAAEI
+199 VIVQQAAVEI

-235 YTDRGSDFI
+235 YTDRGDVFT

-275 VTEAERRQCAAMS
+275 VTEAERRQCAAIAMS
-288 MLAAGGVLMAGSSE
+288 AAGGVLMADSSE

-309 GGTQTEK
+309 DGKQTEK
-316 AKMYQYIAAALLFIM
+316 AKMYQYLAAAMLFIM

-345 ANKIEYLQEQITAMG
+345 ANKIEHLQEQITAMSM
-360 IWQQRYSSVQQV
+360 WQQRYASVQKL

-381 TLNVLAKEQFDWGNF
+381 KLNVLVKEQFDWENF
-396 LELLGRTAPEGCW
+396 LELLGRIVPEGCW
-409 INKVQQNERQ
+409 INKVQQDEQQ

-428 KKLSDLEVF
+428 EKLSDLEVF

-449 AELVETRDE
+449 VELVETRDE

-467 VRLIKGG
+467 VRLMKGDS
-474 NKHE
+474 KHE

>member
-9 LGRSQD
+9 LSRAQD
-15 VLCIAV
+15 VLCVAV

-26 TAAVVSGK
+26 TAAVVSSK
-34 DYAVFKVWQQEL
+34 EYAVYKVWQQEL
-46 PAAEDLMKAVEQ
+46 PAAEDLLEAVEQ
-58 ELTDLLAENK
+58 DLTHLLAENK

-79 DTDMVFLQRLELPSM
+79 DTDMVFLQRLELPPM

-106 AREYVPFADGSY
+106 AQEYVPFTDGSY
-118 CMDFVAIQKDDDMQS
+118 CMDFVAVQKDDDMQS
-133 VLLVAMPQEVLERL
+133 VLLGAMPLEVLDRL

-174 EQSNFLLAED
+174 EQSNFLLAEE
-184 NQDSVSLTAFIDGMP
+184 NQGSVSFTAFIDGMP
-199 VIVQQAAAEI
+199 VIVQQAATDI
-209 ASVEEEIAVLT
+209 TGVEEEIIVLT
-220 ETVRQKYNIQLRDIF
+220 EIVRQKYNVQLRDIF
-235 YTDRGSDFI
+235 YTDRGNAFT

-264 FTGKFSWQGSF
+264 FNGKFSWQGSF
-275 VTEAERRQCAAMS
+275 VTEAECRQCAVMAMS
-288 MLAAGGVLMAGSSE
+288 AAGGVLMAGSGE
-302 KVINFAG
+302 KVINFADSG
-309 GGTQTEK
+309 KQTEK
-316 AKMYQYIAAALLFIM
+316 AKIYQYLAAVLLFIM

-345 ANKIEYLQEQITAMG
+345 ANKIEDLQKQITALSM
-360 IWQQRYSSVQQV
+360 WQQRYASVQKL

-381 TLNVLAKEQFDWGNF
+381 ALNVLAKEQFDWENF

-409 INKVQQNERQ
+409 INKVQQNEQQ

-428 KKLSDLEVF
+428 EKLSDLDVF

-467 VRLIKGG
+467 MRLMKGG
-474 NKHE
+474 SKHE

>member
-9 LGRSQD
+9 LGRAQD
-15 VLCIAV
+15 VICVAV

-46 PAAEDLMKAVEQ
+46 PAAEELLEVLEQ
-58 ELTDLLAENK
+58 ELTNLLAENK

-74 IVFVL
+74 LVFVL
-79 DTDMVFLQRLELPSM
+79 DKDMVFLQRLELPSM
-94 PQAELREALKWE
+94 PQAELQEALKWE
-106 AREYVPFADGSY
+106 AQEYVPFADGSY
-118 CMDFVAIQKDDDMQS
+118 CMDFVAVQKDDDMQT
-133 VLLVAMPQEVLERL
+133 VLLCAMPLEVLDRL

-160 VTALPLAQAAFLQQ
+160 VTALPLVQAAFLQQ
-174 EQSNFLLAED
+174 EQSNFLLAEE
-184 NQDSVSLTAFIDGMP
+184 NQGSVSFTAFIDGMP

-209 ASVEEEIAVLT
+209 ASIEEKIAVLT
-220 ETVRQKYNIQLRDIF
+220 ETVRQKYNVQLRDIF
-235 YTDRGSDFI
+235 YTDRGNAFT

-275 VTEAERRQCAAMS
+275 LTEAERRHCAAMAMS
-288 MLAAGGVLMAGSSE
+288 AAGGVLMAGSSE
-302 KVINFAG
+302 KVINFASG
-309 GGTQTEK
+309 GKQTEE
-316 AKMYQYIAAALLFIM
+316 AKIYQYLAAALLFIM
-331 FTACGSVYGYSVYQ
+331 FSACGSVYGYSVYQ
-345 ANKIEYLQEQITAMG
+345 ANKIEHLQEQITAMSM
-360 IWQQRYSSVQQV
+360 WQQRYASVQKLD
-372 EHDIHERDN
+372 HDIHERDN
-381 TLNVLAKEQFDWGNF
+381 KLNVLAKEQFDWENF

-409 INKVQQNERQ
+409 INKVQQNEQQ

-428 KKLSDLEVF
+428 EKLSDLDVF

-467 VRLIKGG
+467 VRLMKGG
-474 NKHE
+474 SKHE